1 MDPMMTAVA
10 AAVAGKL
17 TESLTVSAKTALA
30 NLVKLVRKR
39 FTTDAT
45 AQQALTAAEQ
55 APDDTDRITALASQ
69 LQRLAAADPEFAKQL
84 RTLWSEAGTHLHAET
99 GGVVNEVS
107 GNVAGHVVQA
117 RDVQG
122 GISFG
127 TAPNRSGSAGH

>member
-69 LQRLAAADPEFAKQL
+69 LQRLAAADPEFAARL
-84 RTLWSEAGTHLHAET
+84 RDGWSRTEAHLHASS
-99 GGVVNEVS
+99 GGVINQVS
-107 GNVAGHVVQA
+107 GNVAGNVVQA
-117 RDVQG
+117 RDIEG

-127 TAPNRSGSAGH
+127 TGR